1 MALISLDGRQ
11 LLSREIII
19 ILPYNQQLAFAL
31 FRFSQ

>member
-19 ILPYNQQLAFAL
+19 ILLYNQQLAFAL